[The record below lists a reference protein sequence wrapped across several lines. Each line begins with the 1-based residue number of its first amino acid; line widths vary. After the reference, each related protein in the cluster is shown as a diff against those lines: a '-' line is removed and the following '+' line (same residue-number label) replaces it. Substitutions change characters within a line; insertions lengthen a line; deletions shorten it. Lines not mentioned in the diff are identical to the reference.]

1 MIPSDEAIGIGQPS
15 TYFLRNIITTVLD
28 VTVTGW
34 ANVLT
39 AKTLSKTSSETEIAG
54 NLCREMKA
62 EKKRRQLS
70 TIRIEEE
77 VGTHS
82 SLNSPKP
89 EGRIDVKIIYSFD
102 EAEYFGMECK
112 RINDETNDLARE
124 YVNHGV
130 TRFVT
135 GSYSPNHSWGAMLGF
150 VIDGKTGNCIN
161 RVKSQLSKHKQ
172 QTHMKSGWDIE
183 KNFGIRQNLYRTQH
197 HQPKQDNQITILHLF
212 LSIN

>member
-39 AKTLSKTSSETEIAG
+39 AKTLSKTCSETEIAG

-89 EGRIDVKIIYSFD
+89 EGRIDVKLST
-102 EAEYFGMECK
+102 ALMKLNTLVWSASVLTMK
-112 RINDETNDLARE
+112 RTIWQESMLITELP
-124 YVNHGV
+124 
-130 TRFVT
+130 
-135 GSYSPNHSWGAMLGF
+135 GS
-150 VIDGKTGNCIN
+150 
-161 RVKSQLSKHKQ
+161 
-172 QTHMKSGWDIE
+172 
-183 KNFGIRQNLYRTQH
+183 
-197 HQPKQDNQITILHLF
+197 
-212 LSIN
+212 